1 MLSGVALFCSF
12 ATAGH
17 NFWLAY
23 FFLIVAGGTMY
34 APYGPFFAIMPE
46 MLPANVAGEVVALVN
61 SCGALGGF
69 AGTWLVGA
77 MQALT
82 GSARAGYFSM
92 AVALM
97 LSGAIT
103 LTLRTQGPRLKASRA

>member
-1 MLSGVALFCSF
+1 
-12 ATAGH
+12 
-17 NFWLAY
+17 
-23 FFLIVAGGTMY
+23 
-34 APYGPFFAIMPE
+34 
-46 MLPANVAGEVVALVN
+46 
-61 SCGALGGF
+61 
-69 AGTWLVGA
+69 

-103 LTLRTQGPRLKASRA
+103 LTLRTQGARLKVHHA